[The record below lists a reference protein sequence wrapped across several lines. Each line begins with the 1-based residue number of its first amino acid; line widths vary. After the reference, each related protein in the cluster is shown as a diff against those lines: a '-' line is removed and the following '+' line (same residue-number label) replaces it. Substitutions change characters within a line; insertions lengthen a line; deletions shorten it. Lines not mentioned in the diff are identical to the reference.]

1 MAPDFVSAEPIG
13 YAWPA
18 QIIRLIGTNNNN
30 GTRIRK
36 PTKNQGESMIIKHIG
51 VTAIVVALGGCAFT
65 PQAPIVIKPAIEA
78 NHSNVGAGQSLQVVV
93 IDERTSKTLG
103 TRGVRGVGSELTVAG
118 DLAQTID
125 TSIAEGLKNQGFVPT
140 EHTIKDGRVLNVEI
154 RDLEYNMIMGFWA
167 GTMRTQCSLKAVCVV
182 GNVRP
187 FEKMYHGEHEESVQV
202 VQSADANTGYV
213 NDAVSKA
220 VNQLLD
226 DPDLAHCLASP
237 VLAQ

>member
-1 MAPDFVSAEPIG
+1 
-13 YAWPA
+13 
-18 QIIRLIGTNNNN
+18 
-30 GTRIRK
+30 
-36 PTKNQGESMIIKHIG
+36 MIIKHVG

-65 PQAPIVIKPAIEA
+65 PQAPIVINPAIEA
-78 NHSNVGAGQSLQVVV
+78 KHTNVGAGQPLQVVV

-140 EHTIKDGRVLNVEI
+140 DHTIKDGRVLNVEI